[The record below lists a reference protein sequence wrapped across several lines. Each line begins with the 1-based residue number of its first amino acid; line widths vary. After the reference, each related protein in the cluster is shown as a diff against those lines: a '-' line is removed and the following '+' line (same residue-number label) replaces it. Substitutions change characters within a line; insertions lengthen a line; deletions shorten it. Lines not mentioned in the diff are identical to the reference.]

1 MNGPWPDSAIGPGT
15 IRSLPHDSTMTAVR
29 LWREARREK
38 IAMAGC
44 RFQDQLV
51 LVECAENRGAG
62 NEKAVRMLLDDRR
75 GAQSGKMS

>member
-29 LWREARREK
+29 LWREARRGK
-38 IAMAGC
+38 SAMAASVPESACSRRVRG
-44 RFQDQLV
+44 
-51 LVECAENRGAG
+51 EPGAG